1 MARRTDT
8 CIYYHRNSSL
18 LDDDLQEVLH
28 SQTLVGTDRCSEW
41 HHGSS
46 TSLFEV
52 LAEGWVCLA
61 IWQYYETELYQFLGS
76 LQSLDR
82 VWKKIARVWVD
93 FELEPVGSE
102 SLASHLCCEY
112 SLLSVAHATGVR
124 KELDIW
130 VLHDMREQV
139 VLLVFEFDT
148 LHGNG
153 YHFCFR
159 SLDGFCH
166 ELVVVELSCSEEEAG
181 VELSSCNY

>member
-8 CIYYHRNSSL
+8 CIYYHRHCSL

-41 HHGSS
+41 HYGSG

-61 IWQYYETELYQFLGS
+61 IWQYHETELYQFLGS
-76 LQSLDR
+76 LQCLDR
-82 VWKKIARVWVD
+82 VWKKIAWVWVD

-102 SLASHLCCEY
+102 SLSSHLCCED
-112 SLLSVAHATGVR
+112 SLLGVAHSTGIR
-124 KELDIW
+124 EELDART
-130 VLHDMREQV
+130 LYDMSKQV

-148 LHGNG
+148 FHSNSN
-153 YHFCFR
+153 HFCF
-159 SLDGFCH
+159 
-166 ELVVVELSCSEEEAG
+166 
-181 VELSSCNY
+181 